1 MNLNLPIISELDKQV
16 VVLAAGRLASAI
28 GTGLTVF
35 YAPIFF
41 VNVAGISATSVGLGI
56 GCGGFFGI
64 LGRFLGGSLADSPR
78 TGRRGTLIMASL
90 LLSAGAACFAA
101 TETFFHFLIGNIL
114 TGLGIGL
121 YWPAAESFISD
132 ITEAKKLNEAFALT
146 RLADYT
152 GLGLGVIAGGL
163 VLGFHHAYRLLFVLD
178 SLSYLILFAFI
189 LRGLEETIHK
199 SGNRPKSILS
209 NWLSAC
215 KDRVLLLYASLN
227 LLFTNNI
234 LQMSSTLPLY
244 FSNFVFPEKA
254 GGSPVSIIFS
264 VYIILLSLLVMPL
277 ARLCAQRSKIKVL
290 MVACIFWAGAQLMVA
305 QLGAD
310 PVYPLALAIATI
322 ASFAVA
328 NALYGPSASS
338 LVVEISPRESRATYL
353 AINSLCWGISG
364 SLGPA
369 LGLAA
374 MDHGSDL
381 AVRYW
386 IILSAINVFSF
397 LGLLLLNKISRKQ
410 EI

>member
-1 MNLNLPIISELDKQV
+1 MNLPIISELDKQV

-28 GTGLTVF
+28 GTGLTIF

-78 TGRRGTLIMASL
+78 TGRRGTLLLASL
-90 LLSAGAACFAA
+90 LLAAGAACFAA
-101 TETFFHFLIGNIL
+101 TETFLLFLIGNIL

-132 ITEAKKLNEAFALT
+132 ITEAKNLNEAFALT

-163 VLGFHHAYRLLFVLD
+163 VLGFHHAYRLLFVID

-199 SGNRPKSILS
+199 AGNRPKSILS

-215 KDRVLLLYASLN
+215 KDRVLLLYAFLN

-244 FSNFVFPEKA
+244 FSTFVFPQKA
-254 GGSPVSIIFS
+254 GGSKVSLIFS
-264 VYIILLSLLVMPL
+264 IYIILLSLLVMPL
-277 ARLCAQRSKIKVL
+277 ARLCSQKSKVKVL
-290 MVACIFWAGAQLMVA
+290 MVACLFWICAQLMVA
-305 QLGAD
+305 QLGAGAG
-310 PVYPLALAIATI
+310 PVYPLALAIISI

-338 LVVEISPRESRATYL
+338 LVVEISPREARATYL

-381 AVRYW
+381 AVKYW
-386 IILSAINVFSF
+386 AILSSINVFSF
-397 LGLLLLNKISRKQ
+397 LGLLLLNRISKRQ

>member
-1 MNLNLPIISELDKQV
+1 M
-16 VVLAAGRLASAI
+16 
-28 GTGLTVF
+28 
-35 YAPIFF
+35 
-41 VNVAGISATSVGLGI
+41 
-56 GCGGFFGI
+56 
-64 LGRFLGGSLADSPR
+64 
-78 TGRRGTLIMASL
+78 
-90 LLSAGAACFAA
+90 
-101 TETFFHFLIGNIL
+101 
-114 TGLGIGL
+114 
-121 YWPAAESFISD
+121 
-132 ITEAKKLNEAFALT
+132 
-146 RLADYT
+146 
-152 GLGLGVIAGGL
+152 
-163 VLGFHHAYRLLFVLD
+163 
-178 SLSYLILFAFI
+178 
-189 LRGLEETIHK
+189 
-199 SGNRPKSILS
+199 
-209 NWLSAC
+209 
-215 KDRVLLLYASLN
+215 
-227 LLFTNNI
+227 
-234 LQMSSTLPLY
+234 
-244 FSNFVFPEKA
+244 
-254 GGSPVSIIFS
+254 
-264 VYIILLSLLVMPL
+264 YIILLSLLVMPL
-277 ARLCAQRSKIKVL
+277 ARLCSQRSKIKVL

>member
-1 MNLNLPIISELDKQV
+1 MLCRHRNLLPFSNRQYSH
-16 VVLAAGRLASAI
+16 R
-28 GTGLTVF
+28 T
-35 YAPIFF
+35 
-41 VNVAGISATSVGLGI
+41 
-56 GCGGFFGI
+56 
-64 LGRFLGGSLADSPR
+64 RHRSLAC
-78 TGRRGTLIMASL
+78 RRI
-90 LLSAGAACFAA
+90 
-101 TETFFHFLIGNIL
+101 
-114 TGLGIGL
+114 
-121 YWPAAESFISD
+121 FISD

-163 VLGFHHAYRLLFVLD
+163 VLGYHHAYRLLFVLD

-215 KDRVLLLYASLN
+215 KDRVLLLYAFLN

-277 ARLCAQRSKIKVL
+277 ARLCSQRSKIKVL
-290 MVACIFWAGAQLMVA
+290 MVACIFWAIAQLMVA

-310 PVYPLALAIATI
+310 PVYPLALAIVTI

-397 LGLLLLNKISRKQ
+397 LGLFLLNKISKRQ